1 MGQTMKAVQYHEFG
15 GPEVLSVADV
25 PVPQPGPGQ
34 VRIAVKASGVNPF
47 DWKLRQGFIPM
58 PVSFPAGISQDA
70 AGVVT
75 ALGEG
80 VEHVAVGD
88 EVFGNTGNQ
97 SAAAEEAVLV
107 AFALKPASL
116 TWEQAGSAGLGAETA
131 MRCLRA
137 LGLTAGQT
145 LVIDGASGGV
155 GLAALQFAVDQGLTV
170 IGTANPA
177 KHDLVA
183 QLGGTPVP
191 YGDGFPDRVRELA
204 PRVDGVIQAAGD
216 SLDDLLTLVDDPAK
230 VVSIVDYGAPAK
242 GAQLSGGGVRE
253 WDAALAGIV
262 KLAERGDYVVRVGRT
277 FSLDEAGE
285 AQAYSAAGGDGRAVI
300 VP

>member
-1 MGQTMKAVQYHEFG
+1 V
-15 GPEVLSVADV
+15 VDV
-25 PVPQPGPGQ
+25 PLPQPGPGQ

-47 DWKLRQGFIPM
+47 DWRLRQGLTSM
-58 PVSFPAGISQDA
+58 RVSFPAGISQDA

-80 VEHVAVGD
+80 VENVEVGD
-88 EVFGNTGNQ
+88 EVFGSTGKQ

-107 AFALKPASL
+107 AFALKPANL
-116 TWEQAGSAGLGAETA
+116 TWEEAGSAGLGAETA
-131 MRCLRA
+131 MRCLRL
-137 LGLTAGQT
+137 LGLSAGQT
-145 LVIDGASGGV
+145 LLIDGASGGV
-155 GLAALQFAVDQGLTV
+155 GLAALQFAVDKGLHV

-177 KHDLVA
+177 KHELVA
-183 QLGGTPVP
+183 GLGGAPVS
-191 YGDGFPDRVRELA
+191 YGDGLADRVRQLS
-204 PRVDGVIQAAGD
+204 PQGVDGVIQAAGD

-230 VVSIVDYGAPAK
+230 VVTIVDFGAAAK
-242 GAQLSGGGVRE
+242 GAQVSGGRHRE

-262 KLAERGDYVVRVGRT
+262 TLAEKGAYVVRVGRT
-277 FSLDEAGE
+277 FGLDQAGE